1 MSELIQSRSEL
12 TNIKPNPVNDE
23 IYSQTD
29 LEDLKLSLQTHGQ
42 LEPLVVNN
50 DLVIISGH
58 RRYFSMMQL
67 GWTECDIRVT
77 NLDNDIVALIEFN
90 RSRIKSVNDILNE
103 SRVLERELKKEIGR
117 GRFATKQRSGKKMS
131 RHTERF
137 QKNSVGRRGRGG
149 NSEAHTY

>member
-67 GWTECDIRVT
+67 GWTECDRCINRVQSFK
-77 NLDNDIVALIEFN
+77 NQECERHIK
-90 RSRIKSVNDILNE
+90 RI
-103 SRVLERELKKEIGR
+103 
-117 GRFATKQRSGKKMS
+117 
-131 RHTERF
+131 
-137 QKNSVGRRGRGG
+137 
-149 NSEAHTY
+149 